1 MVLLVDDSLLKEL
14 QVADDGNKEQS
25 MAKQSRLRRLA
36 RKWMPTVKLILELS
50 IEVVK
55 LVSKVV
61 NYARPIRKLYALV

>member
-1 MVLLVDDSLLKEL
+1 LVDDSLLKEL

-25 MAKQSRLRRLA
+25 MTQKSRLRRLA
-36 RKWMPTVKLILELS
+36 RKWMPMVKLILELT

-61 NYARPIRKLYALV
+61 NYGRPVRKLYAFL

>member
-36 RKWMPTVKLILELS
+36 CKWMPTMKLILELS

-61 NYARPIRKLYALV
+61 NYDRPVRKPYAFV